1 MVRRQGAIVVAL
13 ILLLLGSGVPAVM
26 GVSYAYSRTENVQ
39 LFIWPSSRLVEP
51 NQTVTIAVVLWK
63 PGEGG
68 IANATV
74 TIETEDGLYNV
85 TTNEDGFASLNL
97 TFAEEGGYWVRA
109 AYGNLS
115 TGTWIDVEKVPPYL
129 FIEKDLE
136 LQVNRSYSI
145 EWTLVTPY
153 VLTPYSGAVNV
164 TVFFNGREVRS
175 EVVNVTDGKLKLTLR
190 FNETGAGEV
199 LFDGRTASHFEVREK
214 IILAKLIGPDKAYV
228 GQNVTVHL
236 LVWDAGANAPYSGNL
251 TVELKRWYYSNWT
264 TITDNI
270 TVGVRD
276 GYANFTLTVPDCDR
290 IEILAGVGSHD
301 IRIEKSAP
309 APQPPTNET
318 SNETPLIFTITPD
331 RVLAEPGQS
340 ISLVVNTTREG
351 TYNMTITWYP
361 WEFRSWVW
369 DWRGETNTTLVT
381 FNGTKSVIKRITV
394 PEWAYYGEVRIGDA
408 MARIYTLRPN
418 LWGSAWV
425 NLTYSPETGLKTGDT
440 LMISGG
446 LENRTKD
453 WFYDWEKFY
462 RGLANET
469 VYIFTPWGVKTVKTD
484 EDGRF
489 SANVSVPSERLP
501 NTVWDRKPEVL
512 FIHRSG
518 AYEDTT
524 VDTPRARV
532 FVNMTSDG
540 VRINIEPADDR
551 GIDWGLKTP
560 TVVEFGQ
567 YFDWKYIGNVTSL
580 YVTSN
585 ATVPGNVSPG
595 VYLFKILPNN
605 WLCYRDPEGGVGCSA
620 GSHTTE
626 RIYYVTSGLEL
637 PRDVEYTG
645 GELEVPIKLPGKGVF
660 YYSYEMNGQRYYGI
674 GFTDENGNGIARI
687 KVEDLPLGV
696 WRWLIIKFGFVS
708 DKGALF
714 DIDWDLWVHS
724 TVDTL
729 PPAVT
734 ATVTP
739 QVQEVGKNV
748 TINISVWDNGG
759 IKQVN
764 YTITNVT
771 DVIERNSLNFTYAIN
786 GYSVMFNFTIR
797 GLEDYILNVTAVDE
811 AGHVTTKLVNF
822 FGKAVET
829 RELNLTANETH
840 EVNVE
845 NQTQIVVA
853 PAQNE
858 SVTMNV
864 TVASGVENEDAR
876 VKMTAKGY
884 EDLKYVKV
892 ETNETVKYSWVILN
906 LTYSDE
912 MLKRLGISEN
922 AVTLLYWNGTEWI
935 DLSKHVG
942 ETIPDNSPYG
952 NITVFGFGRD
962 PVHNYVWANVS
973 HLSEYALG
981 VKLPDLKVE
990 AIGPTKFY
998 VGVPQTINV
1007 TIKNLGG
1014 PVDRPFDVVLYVN
1027 GTEVGRV
1034 TVSEVS
1040 EGAEFSLPF
1049 KWTPEKEGNYTIK
1062 AVVDPDNRIQES
1074 NESNNELIVLAEAT
1088 RGASLSASGLVL
1100 TLMRVNYLYYLY
1112 YTRNIETFE
1121 KLYQEAVK
1129 ANVSNA
1135 TLQEALKHKE
1145 LAEGY
1150 YKEAAKYGPVLS
1162 NIGNIRLFPYLRK
1175 AYVELKKAIE
1185 ILEKALKA

>member
-1 MVRRQGAIVVAL
+1 MQRRDWAIVLAL
-13 ILLLLGSGVPAVM
+13 IVMLLGSGVPGLAW
-26 GVSYAYSRTENVQ
+26 VSYTYDENSNVQ
-39 LFIWPSSRLVEP
+39 LFLWPSSQLVAP
-51 NQTVTIAVVLWK
+51 NQTVTVAIVLWK

-74 TIETEDGLYNV
+74 TIMTENGLYNV
-85 TTNEDGFASLNL
+85 TTNKDGYASLNL
-97 TFAEEGGYWVRA
+97 TFAEEGNHWIKA
-109 AYGNLS
+109 TYGNIS
-115 TGTWIDVEKVPPYL
+115 TETWVNVEKVPPYL
-129 FIEKDLE
+129 FIEKDLT
-136 LQVNRSYSI
+136 LQANKSYSV
-145 EWTLVTPY
+145 EWTLLTPY
-153 VLTPYSGAVNV
+153 ILTPYSGAVNV
-164 TVFFNGREVRS
+164 TVFFNGREVRR
-175 EVVNVTDGKLKLTLR
+175 EIMNVTDGKLKLILR
-190 FNETGAGEV
+190 FNETGTGEV
-199 LFDGRTASHFEVREK
+199 LFDGRTASHFEVRKK
-214 IILAKLIGPDKAYV
+214 IILVKLIGPDRAYV
-228 GQNVTVHL
+228 GQNVTIHL
-236 LVWDAGANAPYSGNL
+236 LAWDAGANAPYNGNL
-251 TVELKRWYYSNWT
+251 TVELRRWYYSNGT
-264 TITDNI
+264 VIPDNL
-270 TVGVRD
+270 TVDVRN
-276 GYANFTLTVPDCDR
+276 GYTNFTLTIPDCDSLD
-290 IEILAGVGSHD
+290 IIAGVGSRT
-301 IRIEKSAP
+301 IWIEKSTP
-309 APQPPTNET
+309 SPQPSTNET

-340 ISLVVNTTREG
+340 IAFVVNTTREG
-351 TYNMTITWYP
+351 TYNMTITWYR
-361 WEFRSWVW
+361 WNFGGW
-369 DWRGETNTTLVT
+369 DWNGETNTTLVT

-394 PEWAYYGEVRIGDA
+394 PEWAYYGEVRIGNA
-408 MARIYTLRPN
+408 MARVYTLRPN
-418 LWGSAWV
+418 LWGSAWI
-425 NLTYSPETGLKTGDT
+425 NLTYSPEAGLKTGDT

-489 SANVSVPSERLP
+489 NVNVSVPSERLP
-501 NTVWDRKPEVL
+501 DMVWDRHPEVL
-512 FIHRSG
+512 FLHRSG
-518 AYEDTT
+518 AYEGTT

-620 GSHTTE
+620 GSQTTE
-626 RIYYVTSGLEL
+626 RIYYVTRGLEL
-637 PRDVEYTG
+637 PKDVEYTG

-660 YYSYEMNGQRYYGI
+660 YYSYYSNGQEHNEI
-674 GFTDENGNGIARI
+674 GFTDENGNGVAKIN
-687 KVEDLPLGV
+687 VENIPAGSWHLYFI
-696 WRWLIIKFGFVS
+696 RFGFVS

-714 DIDWDLWVHS
+714 DINWDLWVHN

-739 QVQEVGKNV
+739 QVQEVGKSV
-748 TINISVWDNGG
+748 MINISVWDDGG
-759 IKQVN
+759 IKQLN

-771 DVIERNSLNFTYAIN
+771 NVIERNSLNFTYPIN
-786 GYSVMFNFTIR
+786 GYSVRFNFTIR

-822 FGKAVET
+822 YGKAVET
-829 RELNLTANETH
+829 EKLNLTANGTH
-840 EVNVE
+840 ELNVA
-845 NQTQIVVA
+845 NQIQIVVA
-853 PAQNE
+853 PAENQ

-864 TVASGVENEDAR
+864 TVASTVENESAR

-906 LTYSDE
+906 LTYNDE
-912 MLKRLGISEN
+912 VLKKLGISEN

-942 ETIPDNSPYG
+942 QTIPDNSPYG
-952 NITVFGFGRD
+952 NITIYGFGRD

-981 VKLPDLKVE
+981 VKLPDLKVD

-998 VGVPQTINV
+998 VGIPQTINV
-1007 TIKNLGG
+1007 TIQNLGG
-1014 PVDRPFDVVLYVN
+1014 PVDKPFDVVLYVN

-1062 AVVDPDNRIQES
+1062 AVIDPDNRIQES
-1074 NESNNELIVLAEAT
+1074 NESNNELTVLGEVVKGGT
-1088 RGASLSASGLVL
+1088 VSASGLVL
-1100 TLMRVNYLYYLY
+1100 TLMRVDYLYYLY
-1112 YTRNIETFE
+1112 YTRNIQTFE

-1145 LAEGY
+1145 LAEKY
-1150 YKEAAKYGPVLS
+1150 YKEASKYGPILS
-1162 NIGNIRLFPYLRK
+1162 NIGNIRLYPYLRR
-1175 AYVELKKAIE
+1175 AYSELKKAIE
-1185 ILEKALKA
+1185 ILEKALEA